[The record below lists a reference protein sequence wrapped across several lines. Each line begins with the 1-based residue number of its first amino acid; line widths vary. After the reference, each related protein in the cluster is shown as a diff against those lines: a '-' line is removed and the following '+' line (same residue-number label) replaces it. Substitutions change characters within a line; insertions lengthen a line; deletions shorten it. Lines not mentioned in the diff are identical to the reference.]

1 MKLLLHTIR
10 VVLVE
15 FGIRDGVCRLHLSR
29 LEVVDGDRSLD
40 GIGSVGRIRQRELEE
55 LELVYEFL
63 HHGVVPFL
71 LVEDPTT
78 LSVDGFE
85 IGLDA
90 RSLVCLFAVV
100 ALDVK
105 LPSSVA
111 ALLPQQR
118 SEDLVEKRVL

>member
-1 MKLLLHTIR
+1 MLLHTIR

-29 LEVVDGDRSLD
+29 LEVVDGDRSLN
-40 GIGSVGRIRQRELEE
+40 GIGSVSRIRQRELEE

-78 LSVDGFE
+78 LPVDRFE
-85 IGLDA
+85 ISLDA

>member
-15 FGIRDGVCRLHLSR
+15 LGIRDGVCRLHLCR
-29 LEVVDGDRSLD
+29 LDVVDGDRSLD

-55 LELVYEFL
+55 LELVYELL
-63 HHGVVPFL
+63 HHGIVPFL

-85 IGLDA
+85 ISLDA

-111 ALLPQQR
+111 ALITQQR
-118 SEDLVEKRVL
+118 SENLVEKRVL

>member
-1 MKLLLHTIR
+1 MLLHTIR

-15 FGIRDGVCRLHLSR
+15 LGIRDGVCRLHLSR
-29 LEVVDGDRSLD
+29 LDVVDGDRSLD

-78 LSVDGFE
+78 LSVDRFE
-85 IGLDA
+85 ISLDA

-111 ALLPQQR
+111 ALLP
-118 SEDLVEKRVL
+118 